1 LAIKLSNSRAFS
13 VRSGGLSHTLTK
25 TSKVDIPM
33 NSLEPA
39 QSSDRSHENGE
50 SADDPMANLRSEIYA
65 PNEKKEVGERKNSEN
80 TIGGDKIG
88 PVKPGE
94 TSLEQITLPNGDKAD
109 YRLHV
114 PKDYD
119 GQKPLPLV
127 IMFHG
132 YGIRRG
138 QGDTE
143 KGAEG
148 MEEVS
153 ALSKLAD
160 KEGFIAVYPDGNPDR
175 SYSWNNGQWFF
186 SGRDDTAFTKGMMDT
201 VGQNLNVDKE
211 RVYIIGYSQGG
222 SFTHKV
228 ANQLSERVAAVVE
241 NGGWMTGKE
250 KPATSPFPVMA
261 IQSLTDNV
269 ARAEGSPWYNI
280 TMKPEAYTQDFYK
293 KANGLSG
300 EPTITSYEGKDGSEV
315 KDVVWKNPNTGVEV
329 KTLFLNNQKHLW
341 FGGKGAEDSP
351 INATEEAWNFL
362 KRFRKVVTND

>member
-1 LAIKLSNSRAFS
+1 MSTTELPQATDRVS
-13 VRSGGLSHTLTK
+13 V
-25 TSKVDIPM
+25 
-33 NSLEPA
+33 
-39 QSSDRSHENGE
+39 
-50 SADDPMANLRSEIYA
+50 A
-65 PNEKKEVGERKNSEN
+65 PNPVEFDPLADVRRELSSPPRRTEKAS
-80 TIGGDKIG
+80 DSIG
-88 PVKPGE
+88 PVKPGD
-94 TSLEQITLPNGDKAD
+94 TSLEKITLPDGSQAE

-114 PKDYD
+114 PANYD
-119 GQKPLPLV
+119 GHTPMPMV

-160 KEGFIAVYPDGNPDR
+160 KEGFIVAYPNGNPDR

-186 SGRDDTAFTKGMMDT
+186 STRDDVAFTRGMMDT
-201 VGQNLNVDKE
+201 VGSNLAVDKE

-222 SFTHKV
+222 SFTHRV
-228 ANQLSERVAAVVE
+228 ANELSDRVAAVVE

-250 KPATSPFPVMA
+250 TLPKSPFPIMA
-261 IQSLTDNV
+261 IQSLTDTI
-269 ARAEGSPWYNI
+269 ARPEGSPWYNI

-293 KANGLSG
+293 AANGLSG
-300 EPTITSYEGKDGSEV
+300 DPSVTTYPGRDGSEV
-315 KDVVWKNPNTGVEV
+315 KEVVWSNPNNGVEV
-329 KTLFLNNQKHLW
+329 KTLWLNNQKHLW

-351 INATEEAWNFL
+351 VSATEEAWKFL
-362 KRFRKVVTND
+362 KRFHKAAGEPATIEQNAAY